1 VSLLYVLYH
10 FVSEVDRSRHTT
22 DLQHLGE
29 ARGEV
34 NLAYRHLDSAITTA
48 QWLGLDE
55 IDENWTIP
63 LDDPA
68 LSRLAHWAAVE
79 LCKRL
84 YHMLSFIDGT
94 IVRKKQWRRLGD
106 RLGGG

>member
-1 VSLLYVLYH
+1 MSQFLV
-10 FVSEVDRSRHTT
+10 TNCPT

-29 ARGEV
+29 PKGQV

-55 IDENWTIP
+55 IDDSWAVP
-63 LDDPA
+63 VDDPA
-68 LSRLAHWAAVE
+68 LSELDPWAAIE

-84 YHMLSFIDGT
+84 YHMLSFTDGT
-94 IVRKKQWRRLGD
+94 IVRKRQWRRLGD
-106 RLGGG
+106 RFGGG

>member
-10 FVSEVDRSRHTT
+10 FVRQIFGFNGPN

-29 ARGEV
+29 PKAQI

-55 IDENWTIP
+55 IDDSWMVP
-63 LDDPA
+63 VDDPA
-68 LSRLAHWAAVE
+68 LSKLDPWAATE

-84 YHMLSFIDGT
+84 YHMLSFTDGT
-94 IVRKKQWRRLGD
+94 IVRKKQWRRLAN
-106 RLGGG
+106 RYGGG